1 MIACYADFPQG
12 ALPVVGAKDAK
23 QAQENLGAL
32 GWKLSSG
39 EVVALEDAAQP
50 VIHQPGRAVVA
61 LEPMAA
67 DPAERQGRIAAPIEE
82 QECLFA
88 ARQGLPDLGLED
100 G

>member
-39 EVVALEDAAQP
+39 EVVALEDAARM
-50 VIHQPGRAVVA
+50 GGVA
-61 LEPMAA
+61 GVCASISHPKTTQIN
-67 DPAERQGRIAAPIEE
+67 R
-82 QECLFA
+82 F
-88 ARQGLPDLGLED
+88 
-100 G
+100 

>member
-39 EVVALEDAAQP
+39 EVVALEDAARMGGGAMTQVRRRLLCVAPLP
-50 VIHQPGRAVVA
+50 VHPSTDAFPHCAIR
-61 LEPMAA
+61 
-67 DPAERQGRIAAPIEE
+67 RTSS
-82 QECLFA
+82 
-88 ARQGLPDLGLED
+88 
-100 G
+100 